1 MTTGQAQEILALYK
15 KQVRIPNEG
24 DVVSAQAEKEG
35 NYKLAA
41 AALLIG
47 ACCCGGHQLAAR
59 MEYQSGEM
67 LKRATP

>member
-1 MTTGQAQEILALYK
+1 MTTKQAEEILKANG

-24 DVVSAQAEKEG
+24 DEVAAQAEKKG
-35 NYKLAA
+35 NFKLAA
-41 AALLIG
+41 AALYIG

-59 MEYQSGEM
+59 MENQAEEM